1 MKAAVYCGTRN
12 LYSDMVTAAKSLAMN
27 SSVDMIYF
35 LIEDPEFPE
44 PLPDYIQCID
54 VSNQRY
60 FPPGCPNVYS
70 LWSYMVL
77 MRAVLSKY
85 FPHLDRILS
94 LDVDTIVDQNIDEL
108 WDLDLN
114 NCYLAGVREPGKSTT
129 SKPYVNMG
137 VVMFNL
143 NMIRANGMDDRFI
156 RVLNNTRFRF
166 AEQDCINSLCFHWYK
181 LIPSIYNLNDWTD
194 PCKDPKI
201 VHFANSRGAF
211 RKEPLVEKYRK
222 ISWDDIPRSEITMYH
237 KPVNKTRYMIHS
249 SPQRQWYVKD
259 FLVPSMLEQGI
270 KESDIIIQCDVEKK
284 GNLISCMEAFKYC
297 GDHPVVGG
305 TWHLQDDVIICH
317 DFAEKT
323 RFYNDGVVC
332 GAVVK
337 EWGPDA
343 TKTGIQPVKEL
354 WYSFP
359 CIRIPDEIAGECAK
373 WFFEDASKRNDS
385 RFRTRIIRKKHDDD
399 FFQFFL
405 FEKYPSMTITNLK
418 PNITDHIDYLIGGSI
433 VNAERKTKVNR
444 SAYFE
449 DGYLVDRLEKSIKDY
464 WKKSK

>member
-12 LYSDMVTAAKSLAMN
+12 LYPDMVTAAKSLAMH
-27 SSVDMIYF
+27 SSVDIIYF

-44 PLPDYIQCID
+44 PLPNYIQCID
-54 VSNQRY
+54 VSGQRY

-77 MRAVLSKY
+77 MRAVLTKY

-94 LDVDTIVDQNIDEL
+94 LDVDTIVDQDIDEL

-114 NCYLAGVREPGKSTT
+114 GKYLAGVREPQKSTT

-143 NMIRANGMDDRFI
+143 DMLRANGMDDKFI

-166 AEQDCINSLCFHWYK
+166 AEQDCINALCFHWYYC
-181 LIPSIYNLNDWTD
+181 LPSIYNLNDWTD

-211 RKEPLVEKYRK
+211 RNEPLVKKYRE
-222 ISWDDIPRSEITMYH
+222 ISWDDIPRPEVTEP
-237 KPVNKTRYMIHS
+237 PVSTGGVRYMIHS
-249 SPQRQWYVKD
+249 APQRQWYVEN
-259 FLVPSMLEQGI
+259 FLVPSMIAQGI
-270 KESDIIIQCDVEKK
+270 QENDIIVRCDTERRGCLKA
-284 GNLISCMEAFKYC
+284 CMEAFRYC
-297 GDHPVVGG
+297 GEHPVVGG
-305 TWHLQDDVIICH
+305 TWHLQDDVIISH

-323 RFYNDGVVC
+323 RRYSDGVVC

-343 TKTGIQPVKEL
+343 TKTGVQPVKEL

-359 CIRIPDEIAGECAK
+359 CIRIPDEIAGECAT

-385 RFRTRIIRKKHDDD
+385 KFRTRIIRNKHDDD

-405 FEKYPSMTITNLK
+405 LEKYPKMTITNLK
-418 PNITDHIDYLIGGSI
+418 PNLTDHIDYMIGGSI
-433 VNAERKTKVNR
+433 VNSDRNKKVNR

-449 DGYLVDRLEKSIKDY
+449 DAYLVERLEKELKAY
-464 WKKSK
+464 WNKSK